1 MSNLVND
8 MIQPGFIIE
17 PIAECSLLVTFS
29 VNPEITDTELKVGHL
44 SDAIRFH
51 FSDVIMNVTPAYHS
65 ILVDYLPYRISES
78 EFILKLAGVIQAAEQ
93 TRFSS
98 APADLIVLPVYYAH
112 ETGID
117 IERFEKNGISLNKL
131 IKLHT
136 QPEYTVSAIGF
147 APGFGFLSD
156 VPVELTMP
164 RHNTPRVSVA
174 KGSVAIA
181 NTKTAVYPSDSPG
194 GWNIIGNCPV
204 PLFEL
209 DRLNQLS
216 SEDSFTNID
225 SISKL
230 KIGSR
235 VKFESI
241 TRDEFLSLGGLL

>member
-1 MSNLVND
+1 MVDD
-8 MIQPGFIIE
+8 MIQPSFKIE

-29 VNPEITDTELKVGHL
+29 INSKTTETEQRVGHI

-51 FSDVIMNVTPAYHS
+51 FSDVIMNVTPAYYS

-78 EFILKLAGVIQAAEQ
+78 EFILKLTEVIKSAEQ
-93 TRFSS
+93 IGLSNTPSE
-98 APADLIVLPVYYAH
+98 LITLPVYYAH

-117 IERFEKNGISLNKL
+117 IERFEQNGISLDEL

-156 VPVELTMP
+156 VPIELTMP

-194 GWNIIGNCPV
+194 GWNIIGNCPI

-209 DRLNQLS
+209 DKLNHLN
-216 SEDSFTNID
+216 SEDSFKNID

-235 VKFESI
+235 VKFKAVS
-241 TRDEFLSLGGLL
+241 RDDFLSLGGLL